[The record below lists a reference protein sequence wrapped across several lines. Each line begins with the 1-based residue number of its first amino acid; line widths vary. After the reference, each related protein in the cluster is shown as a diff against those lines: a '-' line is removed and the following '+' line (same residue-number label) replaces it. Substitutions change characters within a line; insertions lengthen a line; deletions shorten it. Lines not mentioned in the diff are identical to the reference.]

1 MFVCLGD
8 RNYSNILDSCGRNC
22 QWRITLVQSLNAVPE
37 ALELGKFVPFRLN
50 RLAEAVSQD
59 LSKIYR
65 HRFQLEI
72 PEWRVL
78 VTVGQGHD
86 CTARHIGA
94 STRMH
99 KTRVSRAVA
108 ALEARD
114 LIERVA
120 SAKDGREEPLRLS
133 KAGRQVYASLVP
145 QALQRERELLS
156 CLSEAEQ
163 RQFAK
168 ALTRL
173 ENALGLDDK

>member
-1 MFVCLGD
+1 MA
-8 RNYSNILDSCGRNC
+8 
-22 QWRITLVQSLNAVPE
+22 QSLNGQSE

-86 CTARHIGA
+86 CTAQHIGA

-114 LIERVA
+114 LIERVV

-163 RQFAK
+163 RQFTK

-173 ENALGLDDK
+173 ESALGLDDK